1 MKCKSCET
9 EINPKWKH
17 AIDTNKCPFC
27 GAQIMDEQL
36 KELFMTLT
44 STIESLGAYPDQ
56 LDDWMLLNHNYI
68 KTDSPKLAN
77 FLPQSV
83 VEELNSKLEK
93 KSIVKVKG
101 ADGEE
106 QEVEVKKIQ
115 SDKKTDEF
123 FKRAEAVRPNIDG
136 FANTADKTQHLKSLV
151 AQIRRTGT
159 SGNAQ
164 ALLDNNSE
172 GADPEELAELQSMM
186 NGDSSSSYESNGDD
200 DIPAVVQQMAARGN
214 SSAAPHRDLLKLQQ
228 MQDRVH
234 NAKDSF
240 ESGGNRGK
248 NGFSRSG

>member
-1 MKCKSCET
+1 MKCKSCAT

-27 GAQIMDEQL
+27 GAEIMDEKL

-44 STIESLGAYPDQ
+44 ATIDSLSAYPDQ

-68 KTDSPKLAN
+68 KTDSAKLAS

-93 KSIVKVKG
+93 KSILKVKG

-136 FANTADKTQHLKSLV
+136 FQNTADKTQHLKNLA
-151 AQIRRTGT
+151 AQIKRAGT
-159 SGNAQ
+159 GNAQ
-164 ALLDNNSE
+164 ALLNNDAE
-172 GADPEELAELQSMM
+172 GADPEELAELQSMIA
-186 NGDSSSSYESNGDD
+186 GEQGSSYDSSDD
-200 DIPAVVQQMAARGN
+200 DIPAVVQQMAARGGN
-214 SSAAPHRDLLKLQQ
+214 SAATNRDLLKLQQ
-228 MQDRVH
+228 MHDKVN

-240 ESGGNRGK
+240 ESGANRGK
-248 NGFSRSG
+248 NGFSRAG